1 MITRVT
7 GRSEEG
13 LFNALTAKSAV
24 TAKPFTPE
32 KDITVFSSLNFFAAS
47 CIAAIVSAMV
57 NDPQFSTTPT
67 DVGLSSR
74 ALYVLSCR
82 FRSKTLAT
90 RAFFVHCF
98 RVFRVCLW

>member
-24 TAKPFTPE
+24 TSKPFTPE

-47 CIAAIVSAMV
+47 CIKSCA
-57 NDPQFSTTPT
+57 
-67 DVGLSSR
+67 SSLR
-74 ALYVLSCR
+74 
-82 FRSKTLAT
+82 
-90 RAFFVHCF
+90 
-98 RVFRVCLW
+98 